1 MSIAKIQSGDSVKVI
16 SGNYKGITG
25 EVSKVVK
32 IVAPNGKIKT
42 RASLTNIP
50 KIAKYRKS
58 STFQGQKYPGLKT
71 ETDRFLD
78 VSNLTLLTSE
88 GVPSKVK
95 IITSETG
102 KKTRVLKKNNQTILY
117 TKLPAIKKSVEES
130 TK

>member
-95 IITSETG
+95 IITNETG